1 MATANV
7 PTESG
12 VWEGDENAMRQREAL
27 SRCFSGIRKRLDERE
42 RQLSLQLEQRL
53 RENQIHKNKL
63 ATDRLQLE
71 SASEHIKSCLSS
83 NSLKG
88 TGNEAV
94 KVFEQQL
101 QKLNKDMKRVQ
112 FDSNPQLLYD
122 EINKIGEISLLPL
135 FPQDC
140 SESRNCKRIPPESVT
155 TASFGV
161 QKREIHSLLSRVF
174 VNGEAWY
181 LIHIR
186 WFKQWKSYVGYDDW
200 NKSQAGNEANKPGPI
215 DNTSLLDCNGNLEK
229 KQVYEIDYKLVPA
242 LAWNKFLSW
251 YGAIGESVEIKRL
264 VVKYGEVVKQYKVE
278 VYPLELKACCYPK
291 ENEFKIV
298 VLSRCDTMRTLERKM
313 RELYSIAPNKQ
324 TRVYYRSLT
333 YPYKLMQN
341 MYRGDQEVGLI
352 DGQTVLLEVQNI
364 NGTWP
369 RKEKRN
375 LCYE

>member
-12 VWEGDENAMRQREAL
+12 VWEGDDNAMRQREAL

-53 RENQIHKNKL
+53 RENQIHKSKL
-63 ATDRLQLE
+63 ATDRQQLE

-101 QKLNKDMKRVQ
+101 QKLNEDMKRVQ
-112 FDSNPQLLYD
+112 FYSNPQLLYD
-122 EINKIGEISLLPL
+122 EINKIGEISLIPA

-140 SESRNCKRIPPESVT
+140 SESRNRKRIRPESVT
-155 TASFGV
+155 TASFEV
-161 QKREIHSLLSRVF
+161 QKQEIHSLLSRVF
-174 VNGEAWY
+174 VIGEAWY
-181 LIHIR
+181 IIHIR

-200 NKSQAGNEANKPGPI
+200 DKSQAGNEANKPGPI
-215 DNTSLLDCNGNLEK
+215 DNTPLLDCNGKLGRE
-229 KQVYEIDYKLVPA
+229 QVEETDYKLVPA

-251 YGAIGESVEIKRL
+251 YGITGESVEIKRL
-264 VVKYGEVVKQYKVE
+264 VEKYGKFFKQCRVE
-278 VYPLELKACCYPK
+278 IYPLELKACCYPE

-298 VLSRCDTMRTLERKM
+298 LISRCDTMRTLDSKM
-313 RELYSIAPNKQ
+313 RELYSIAPDKQ
-324 TRVYYRSLT
+324 TRVCNR
-333 YPYKLMQN
+333 YKQPSYELIEDMFEEAQD
-341 MYRGDQEVGLI
+341 RGLL
-352 DGQTVLLEVQNI
+352 DGQVVLLEVQNVD
-364 NGTWP
+364 GTWP
-369 RKEKRN
+369 RK
-375 LCYE
+375 

>member
-27 SRCFSGIRKRLDERE
+27 SRCFSKIRKRLDERE
-42 RQLSLQLEQRL
+42 RQLSLQLEQSL

-63 ATDRLQLE
+63 DTDRLQLE

-101 QKLNKDMKRVQ
+101 QKLNEDMKRVQ
-112 FDSNPQLLYD
+112 FDWNPQLLYD
-122 EINKIGEISLLPL
+122 EINKIGEISLLPA

-140 SESRNCKRIPPESVT
+140 SESNNRKRIPPESVT
-155 TASFGV
+155 TASFQV
-161 QKREIHSLLSRVF
+161 QKQEIHSLNRVLII
-174 VNGEAWY
+174 GEAWY

-200 NKSQAGNEANKPGPI
+200 DKSQAGKEANKPGPI
-215 DNTSLLDCNGNLEK
+215 DNTPLLDCNGKLGRE
-229 KQVYEIDYKLVPA
+229 QVEETDYKLVPA
-242 LAWNKFLSW
+242 LAWNKFLSR
-251 YGAIGESVEIKRL
+251 YGITGESFEIKRL
-264 VVKYGEVVKQYKVE
+264 VVDYGKRAKQCRVE
-278 VYPLELKACCYPK
+278 IYPLELKACCYPK

-298 VLSRCDTMRTLERKM
+298 VISRCDTMRTLDSKM
-313 RELYSIAPNKQ
+313 RELYSIAPDKQ
-324 TRVYYRSLT
+324 TRVYNRYMT
-333 YPYKLMQN
+333 YTYELINDMN
-341 MYRGDQEVGLI
+341 EEAQEVGLF
-352 DGQTVLLEVQNI
+352 DGQVVLLEVQNV

-369 RKEKRN
+369 RK
-375 LCYE
+375 